1 MAPGRG
7 GGRFGAGCRG
17 LADAVLVGVPVWM
30 ELSFALDHL
39 APERVRRILL
49 AHPADRLL
57 FGTDSPWTDQA
68 ASLERLRQLRL
79 PAELLTRITG
89 ANGRRL
95 LGA

>member
-1 MAPGRG
+1 MGE
-7 GGRFGAGCRG
+7 
-17 LADAVLVGVPVWM
+17 PVWM

-39 APERVRRILL
+39 EAERVRRILL

-79 PAELLTRITG
+79 PVELLARISG
-89 ANGRRL
+89 ANASHL